1 MNRPRAA
8 DDFAT
13 IRARMKELRL
23 VRERAEAAE
32 SELEG
37 DPPTHRARS
46 VRRPPPE
53 ISEEPG
59 RVHQPGSG
67 TPLDRDRAWSA
78 RRG

>member
-1 MNRPRAA
+1 MTRPRVA

-23 VRERAEAAE
+23 ERGRAEAAE

-37 DPPTHRARS
+37 DPLTHRARS
-46 VRRPPPE
+46 EGWPPSE
-53 ISEEPG
+53 MSEEPE

-67 TPLDRDRAWSA
+67 TPLDRDRAWLA